1 MPMAGIGRAFQSGE
15 RARSPLGMRATDA
28 RTGARPEGPF
38 GSALEEHT
46 DKGDGGEH
54 ADPEQAEL
62 RDADHGGLYA
72 IQMVGMVM
80 IQDGHGRLLIFP

>member
-1 MPMAGIGRAFQSGE
+1 MRREKEARNPWDAHQRPGGR
-15 RARSPLGMRATDA
+15 RARKTV
-28 RTGARPEGPF
+28 

-46 DKGDGGEH
+46 DEGDSGEH

-62 RDADHGGLYA
+62 RNANHGGLYA

>member
-1 MPMAGIGRAFQSGE
+1 MRRAMRREKEARDPWDAHQRPGGRQ
-15 RARSPLGMRATDA
+15 ARKAV
-28 RTGARPEGPF
+28 

-46 DKGDGGEH
+46 DESNRREH
-54 ADPEQAEL
+54 THPEQAEL
-62 RDADHGGLYA
+62 RNPNHGGLYA